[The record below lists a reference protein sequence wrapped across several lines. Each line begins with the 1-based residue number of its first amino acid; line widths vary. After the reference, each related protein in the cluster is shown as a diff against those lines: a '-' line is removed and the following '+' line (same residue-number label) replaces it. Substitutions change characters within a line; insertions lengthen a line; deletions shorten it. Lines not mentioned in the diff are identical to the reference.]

1 MAACAQGHTIVVE
14 KSTLPV
20 RTGKQ
25 MVSVL
30 RQLGFESLRLKGSHH
45 FLRHPDGRTTVV
57 PIHARETIGP
67 GLLNSIL
74 RQVKLSRDDL
84 QRFL

>member
-1 MAACAQGHTIVVE
+1 MWGFSASAWRHEPAASV
-14 KSTLPV
+14 
-20 RTGKQ
+20 TGKQ
-25 MVSVL
+25 LVAVL
-30 RQLGFESLRLKGSHH
+30 QQLGFENLRVKGSHH
-45 FLRHPDGRTTVV
+45 FLRHPDGQTTVV
-57 PIHARETIGP
+57 PIHAGETVGP